1 MPEKKWRVE
10 LSSAA
15 LKQLKKIDTKFS
27 HKILTSLEEL
37 EKLDNPAL
45 QRSIRPL
52 SGKLKDFYRLRV
64 SECRV
69 IFELDSGNKRIG
81 VHMIIHRGSAY

>member
-1 MPEKKWRVE
+1 
-10 LSSAA
+10 
-15 LKQLKKIDTKFS
+15 
-27 HKILTSLEEL
+27 
-37 EKLDNPAL
+37 LDNPAL